1 MNKPLILASA
11 SPTRRRLLAAAGIE
25 FVQQAAGLNENLI
38 KQEFRSGG
46 QGAADCALAL
56 ADAKARAVAVRWP
69 DALVIGADQILHC
82 AGKWFDKPAEI
93 QEVRSQL
100 QSLRGLTHELV
111 TAACVVEDRTR
122 VWHTLSSAQL
132 SMRRFSDAFLD
143 WYLMAEGPAVL
154 GSVGAYRLE
163 GRGIQL
169 FDKIRG
175 DYFAIL
181 GLPLLELALFLRQ
194 PANARLVT
202 GC

>member
-25 FVQQAAGLNENLI
+25 FAQQAAGLNEELI
-38 KQEFRSGG
+38 KHEFRSGG

-56 ADAKARAVAVRWP
+56 AEAKARAVAVRRP

-93 QEVRSQL
+93 EEVRTQL

-111 TAACVVEDRTR
+111 TAACVVEDRAR

-143 WYLMAEGPAVL
+143 LYLMAEGHAVL

-169 FDKIRG
+169 FDEIRG

-181 GLPLLELALFLRQ
+181 GLPLLELAQFLRSRQ
-194 PANARLVT
+194 VL
-202 GC
+202 GS